1 MFVSIS
7 GSMTETES
15 LLMKKMALLRQR
27 RERLK
32 QRKEEE
38 AAEKPKVAKKVQLTQ
53 AETIAAAKKILAA
66 EAEKREQAKSKSKE
80 SGFKRSCNIN
90 KNRSKKPIK
99 ARPLSLDDSPEREVP
114 NASSVPFNYNNQR
127 RRGGNRNDNNRG
139 GGTGGRQDRQD
150 RQNSSENSNTEDQSK
165 PKKPHNGLG
174 YDKQKF
180 TYVDPDNVAP
190 PAASPSISATKYSN
204 FVSKSTDQEEGELPS
219 PHNSQKKRG
228 LVSYDTMSID
238 NF

>member
-90 KNRSKKPIK
+90 KNRAKKPIK

-114 NASSVPFNYNNQR
+114 NASSVPFNYNNNR

-139 GGTGGRQDRQD
+139 GHGTG
-150 RQNSSENSNTEDQSK
+150 RQNSSDNSNKEEQSR
-165 PKKPHNGLG
+165 PQSKKPHNGLG
-174 YDKQKF
+174 YDKQKTF

-190 PAASPSISATKYSN
+190 PPASPSISATKYAN
-204 FVSKSTDQEEGELPS
+204 FVSKSNADQEEGELPS

-228 LVSYDTMSID
+228 LISYDTMSID